1 MTPMPTDREALAAD
15 NWQRTLS
22 TIPTVLGRI
31 AYLSSLRNVNKGT
44 YEHAGL
50 AQRIGE
56 MESDGILKRSHVQ
69 VFQEWLTFEL
79 RRQKEELEEYFSGL
93 EGDIREVIST
103 WVTLPPY
110 PEWVPNGSRDVE
122 RRLFCSDLAV
132 VLELIRADYGVAS
145 RDPDS

>member
-1 MTPMPTDREALAAD
+1 MQANREAAIAE

-31 AYLSSLRNVNKGT
+31 AYLASLRNVNKGT

-56 MESDGILKRSHVQ
+56 IESDLILRRSHCA
-69 VFQEWLTFEL
+69 VFQEWLCFGLE
-79 RRQKEELEEYFSGL
+79 RQKDELEEYFSDL
-93 EGDIREVIST
+93 EGDTREIVAT
-103 WVTLPPY
+103 WVTLPPFTD
-110 PEWVPNGSRDVE
+110 WVPVESRDVE
-122 RRLFCSDLAV
+122 RELFCCDLRV
-132 VLELIRADYGVAS
+132 VLELLRSDFGVAS

>member
-1 MTPMPTDREALAAD
+1 MQSNREAALAG

-22 TIPTVLGRI
+22 AIPTVLGRI
-31 AYLSSLRNVNKGT
+31 AYLASLRNVNKGT

-56 MESDGILKRSHVQ
+56 IESDGILRRSHFAA
-69 VFQEWLTFEL
+69 FQEWLSFGLE
-79 RRQKEELEEYFSGL
+79 RQKSELEGYFSDL
-93 EGDIREVIST
+93 EGDTREIIAT

-110 PEWVPNGSRDVE
+110 NEWVPVDSRDVE
-122 RRLFCSDLAV
+122 RKLFCGDLKV
-132 VLELIRADYGVAS
+132 VLELLRSDFGVAS

>member
-1 MTPMPTDREALAAD
+1 MPTNRESAVAE

-22 TIPTVLGRI
+22 TIPTVLGRL

-56 MESDGILKRSHVQ
+56 IESDLILRRSHNAA
-69 VFQEWLTFEL
+69 FHEWLCFGLEQ
-79 RRQKEELEEYFSGL
+79 QKNELEQYFSDL
-93 EGDIREVIST
+93 EGDTREIIAT
-103 WVTLPPY
+103 WTTLPPWS
-110 PEWVPNGSRDVE
+110 EWVPIESRDVE
-122 RRLFCSDLAV
+122 RELFCSDLRIL
-132 VLELIRADYGVAS
+132 LEIFRNDFGVAS

>member
-1 MTPMPTDREALAAD
+1 MPVNREAIAAE

-22 TIPTVLGRI
+22 GIPTILGRL
-31 AYLSSLRNVNKGT
+31 AYLASLRNANKGT

-56 MESDGILKRSHVQ
+56 RESNEILRRSHLS
-69 VFQEWLTFEL
+69 VFQEWLCLGLEG
-79 RRQKEELEEYFSGL
+79 QKNEVEEYFSGL
-93 EGDIREVIST
+93 DGDIREIIAN

-110 PEWVPNGSRDVE
+110 QEWVPTESRDVE
-122 RRLFCSDLAV
+122 RKLFCLDLGII
-132 VLELIRADYGVAS
+132 LELIRSDYGVAS